1 MKKGKVL
8 ISGYAWSGLASI
20 KKVEVSVNGGKS
32 WNKADIYSENISVVR
47 FNYIYDWQG
56 KRLLFSLDI
65 DNKLRTQP
73 TRKQVIKKWVK
84 MLLIILMVLLH
95 GKLRQMVE
103 IEHIYI

>member
-1 MKKGKVL
+1 MDSKSVITKPTFGDILKKGKVL

-56 KRLLFSLDI
+56 KEATAKS
-65 DNKLRTQP
+65 
-73 TRKQVIKKWVK
+73 
-84 MLLIILMVLLH
+84 
-95 GKLRQMVE
+95 
-103 IEHIYI
+103 

>member
-1 MKKGKVL
+1 MGDFFRL
-8 ISGYAWSGLASI
+8 
-20 KKVEVSVNGGKS
+20 VSVNGGKS

-56 KRLLFSLDI
+56 KEAIIQSRCI

-73 TRKQVIKKWVK
+73 TRKQVIKK
-84 MLLIILMVLLH
+84 M
-95 GKLRQMVE
+95 GKNATYHFNGITSWKIKVNGE